1 MFESNYSYYYR
12 CSNRTIVTIV
22 GTIVRFEVCHRHA
35 RVWSIY
41 MYLLLPWIQLLK
53 IDYTSVMLGKLG
65 VLLGN
70 IQNAT
75 SNIIL
80 IV

>member
-1 MFESNYSYYYR
+1 MFESKYSYYYR

-35 RVWSIY
+35 CVVNIHV
-41 MYLLLPWIQLLK
+41 LLLPWIQLLK
-53 IDYTSVMLGKLG
+53 IDYTSVMRGKLG
-65 VLLGN
+65 VIPGK

-75 SNIIL
+75 SNFIL